1 MDITNVINHK
11 RTFSVECQQR
21 ESASFV
27 LPSPE
32 DGKYVWRMCV
42 MQHTFYMRHQHS
54 LSAAAATA
62 TATAAAVADQ
72 HRPKFQVSAVYYY

>member
-11 RTFSVECQQR
+11 RTFSIECQKQG
-21 ESASFV
+21 ESVTFT

-42 MQHTFYMRHQHS
+42 HQHTFYMKHQGA
-54 LSAAAATA
+54 LS
-62 TATAAAVADQ
+62 VSVDE
-72 HRPKFQVSAVYYY
+72 HRPKFQVCIDLFYYFMVFF